1 MGRDISVSEESVTT
15 AVESLRNPSPLFLS
29 QPYISARVL
38 ARQIKTA
45 MAVIYKDLLR
55 DVLEGLETEY
65 KSKTTISSAILFCSN
80 LILGFIVE
88 ELETVFDGLVI
99 YKISEKGED
108 PVRTTKIGIEC
119 CQVLEDVLTHYSW
132 AIFFNQHRKY
142 DLIKDGCPIDDMSGQ
157 NQGVAGLADDICK
170 ILRDFGI
177 FHPWLRDIAA
187 NVPQRM
193 I

>member
-15 AVESLRNPSPLFLS
+15 AVESLRNSSPLFLP

-65 KSKTTISSAILFCSN
+65 KSKTTISSAILFCTN

-108 PVRTTKIGIEC
+108 P
-119 CQVLEDVLTHYSW
+119 
-132 AIFFNQHRKY
+132 
-142 DLIKDGCPIDDMSGQ
+142 
-157 NQGVAGLADDICK
+157 
-170 ILRDFGI
+170 
-177 FHPWLRDIAA
+177 
-187 NVPQRM
+187 
-193 I
+193 